1 MLHSTGL
8 LPTLGGDIKCLRV
21 TLSYIPLT
29 KLSLLQDFAEC
40 LECSCSYF
48 YVSMSF
54 CRKELMVTV
63 SHVLKLQIFS
73 SNDGINLANENA
85 AVVEIFLYLY
95 FA

>member
-1 MLHSTGL
+1 
-8 LPTLGGDIKCLRV
+8 
-21 TLSYIPLT
+21 
-29 KLSLLQDFAEC
+29 
-40 LECSCSYF
+40 
-48 YVSMSF
+48 MSF

-85 AVVEIFLYLY
+85 EVVEIFLYLY